1 MTEKIYNRVFHF
13 CNAKMEHLVNDFYMD
28 YFKRLGKYIKKK
40 RTEAKWS
47 LNKFAIEV
55 EMEASTLSR
64 NENGKSVINIETIN
78 KIASFYKQTP
88 AEFLADFE
96 KYDKEHS

>member
-1 MTEKIYNRVFHF
+1 
-13 CNAKMEHLVNDFYMD
+13 MEHLFDYFYMD
-28 YFKRLGKYIKKK
+28 YFKRLGKYIKNK
-40 RTEAKWS
+40 RVEAKWS

-55 EMEASTLSR
+55 EMESSTLSR
-64 NENGKSVINIETIN
+64 NENGKSVINVETIN
-78 KIASFYKQTP
+78 KIAKFYNQTP

>member
-1 MTEKIYNRVFHF
+1 
-13 CNAKMEHLVNDFYMD
+13 MEQLDNYFYMD
-28 YFKRLGKYIKKK
+28 YFKKLGKYIKNK
-40 RTEAKWS
+40 RIKAKYS
-47 LNKFAIEV
+47 LNKFAVEV
-55 EMEASTLSR
+55 EMESSTLSR

-78 KIASFYKQTP
+78 KIAKFYNKTP